1 MNDQKLETHSPVG
14 NKKEQYVDIQEAN
27 GEGERQGYMHRQGR
41 LFTFEYNQTQ
51 VNMRVTAEGKTQKQE
66 VKPR

>member
-1 MNDQKLETHSPVG
+1 
-14 NKKEQYVDIQEAN
+14 
-27 GEGERQGYMHRQGR
+27 MHRQGR